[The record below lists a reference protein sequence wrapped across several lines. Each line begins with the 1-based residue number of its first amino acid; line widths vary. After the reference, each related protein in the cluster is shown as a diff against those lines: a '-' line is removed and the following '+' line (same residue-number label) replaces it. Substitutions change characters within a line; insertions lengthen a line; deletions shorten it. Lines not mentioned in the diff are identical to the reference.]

1 MDMHTRSRMRHLVG
15 GKVSL
20 ATEKMY
26 DRIKER
32 VDVIGGASHPDPW
45 ILALIAELSNKA
57 VRQTVTPR
65 KKKVEVVP
73 SG

>member
-1 MDMHTRSRMRHLVG
+1 MRHLVCG
-15 GKVSL
+15 DVP
-20 ATEKMY
+20 APTEKMY

-45 ILALIAELSNKA
+45 ILALIAELSNKP
-57 VRQTVTPR
+57 VTQPVVPR

>member
-15 GKVSL
+15 GNVSP

-26 DRIKER
+26 DRLKER

-57 VRQTVTPR
+57 VKQPLVPR